1 MVAGVA
7 LFLLGPVYLS
17 PHESSTD
24 IGLTVTHVSP
34 YFGMRVDR
42 IVSSCNLWRCGLR
55 QNDCIVSVNGNNTMN
70 LDPQVAITLFLQ
82 SRQNE
87 PLTMHVLR
95 GLPGEN
101 TYILHYTTINQISNR
116 HRTHALQFESY
127 TPAADI
133 PEGAAV
139 EFDVLMY
146 IFAISMFN
154 ARAIPDRIVT
164 FFTVRVCRRSHS
176 ASSAPGCASEPPTG
190 TCASISIYIHLY
202 SSHAEKVCR
211 CTGAFC
217 VCKDGFANRQ
227 CRQRKCR

>member
-17 PHESSTD
+17 PHELSTD

-34 YFGMRVDR
+34 HFGMRVDR
-42 IVSSCNLWRCGLR
+42 IVASCNLWRCGLR
-55 QNDCIVSVNGNNTMN
+55 QNDCIVSVNGCTTMN
-70 LDPQVAITLFLQ
+70 LDPQVAIALFLQ
-82 SRQNE
+82 SRQSE

-101 TYILHYTTINQISNR
+101 THTLYCTTINQISNR
-116 HRTHALQFESY
+116 HGTRALQFESY

-133 PEGAAV
+133 AEGSAV

-146 IFAISMFN
+146 IFAISSSN
-154 ARAIPDRIVT
+154 ALVIVT

-176 ASSAPGCASEPPTG
+176 ASNAPVCASEPPTG
-190 TCASISIYIHLY
+190 ACASIAIHAHVY
-202 SSHAEKVCR
+202 SSHVAQGCR
-211 CTGAFC
+211 CTGAVC
-217 VCKDGFANRQ
+217 VCKDRFANRQ
-227 CRQRKCR
+227 RRQRECR